1 MRTFIP
7 GFLLFCVYLLFARWY
22 FVCEVRG
29 LCTGSQEE
37 VPTVVE
43 TPRANSLVLRS
54 DEGIILQGF
63 DEFLFAKDSIAPVL
77 NENNR
82 TFLAAVADYLED
94 EPGKQISVG
103 GRYLRSERS
112 SPAGF
117 FDNIGLA
124 RAKRI
129 ESMLVDLGVAESR
142 IFLNHAEIDADS
154 LLAPLS
160 FRATTPQEGGLQQ
173 LRFSFEDMTY
183 SEANFAFKSA
193 DFRPRAGFVAY
204 ADSVKTYLDENPN
217 YRLVIIG
224 HTDSISS
231 EEFNE
236 ELGLQRAESAREY
249 FLELG
254 VENEILAIS
263 KGETEPISPNTK
275 SDGSDNPDGRQ
286 RNRRV
291 NFRLEPIEND

>member
-7 GFLLFCVYLLFARWY
+7 GFLLFCIYLLFARWY
-22 FVCEVRG
+22 FVCEVNG
-29 LCTGSQEE
+29 LCATVEPEE
-37 VPTVVE
+37 EKVE
-43 TPRANSLVLRS
+43 IPRANSLVLRS
-54 DEGIILQGF
+54 DGAIILQGF
-63 DEFLFAKDSIAPVL
+63 DEFFFPQDSIPPVM
-77 NENNR
+77 NENNEL
-82 TFLAAVADYLED
+82 FLTAVADYMED
-94 EPGKQISVG
+94 TPQKQLSIV
-103 GRYLRSERS
+103 GRYLRFERS
-112 SPAGF
+112 TPAGF
-117 FDNIGLA
+117 YDNIGLA

-129 ESMLVDLGVAESR
+129 QEMLIELGVDEDR

-160 FRATTPQEGGLQQ
+160 FTANSPSTDGYSK

-183 SEANFAFKSA
+183 SEANFAFRSA
-193 DFRPRAGFVAY
+193 DFRPRAGFVSY
-204 ADSVKTYLDENPN
+204 ADSVKIFLDENPD

-254 VENEILAIS
+254 VGNEVLAIS
-263 KGETEPISPNTK
+263 KGESEPIAPNTK
-275 SDGSDNPDGRQ
+275 GDGSDNPDGRQ

-291 NFRLEPIEND
+291 NFRLEPLEN